1 MDVVWTALFVAVC
14 AATGGLVIAC
24 ERWLAPRSKPLR

>member
-1 MDVVWTALFVAVC
+1 MDVVWTALFAALC

-24 ERWLAPRSKPLR
+24 ERWLAPRSKALR